1 MKDPKVAKTQTK
13 VAKAFQLTLNDV
25 AMFGEVR
32 DYLLS
37 LSYRYILAGKEKA
50 PSTGHEHIHIYV
62 QFEGPRRLSI
72 KKLKGSHVEKCRGS
86 PQQNIN
92 YIRKPDTEIIYEKG
106 EPALK
111 GGYTID
117 EVKKMAKEDREHLPL
132 VYANI
137 VSKINNEESKM
148 IKGSQFYKGKIKV
161 IWCHGESGS
170 GKTRYAVQQ
179 IGDRTFN
186 EVKFDGNF
194 WHGVTEQC
202 EVCLYDDWR
211 DTHMK
216 PVELI
221 NFIDYNCHIMNVKG
235 GSVRNQYKEI
245 YITSIQD
252 PEKIYSNMPEEY
264 KKQWLRR
271 IKEIIKFEL
280 VNN

>member
-13 VAKAFQLTLNDV
+13 VAKAFQLTLNEV
-25 AMFGEVR
+25 ENFGEVR

-37 LSYRYILAGKEKA
+37 LAYRYILAGKEKA
-50 PSTGHEHIHIYV
+50 PTTGHEHIHIYV
-62 QFEGPRRLSI
+62 QFQGARRLSL
-72 KKLKGSHVEKCRGS
+72 KKLKGSHVEACKGS
-86 PQQNIN
+86 AQQNID
-92 YIRKPDTEIIYEKG
+92 YIRKEDTEIIYEKG

-111 GGYTID
+111 GGYTIA
-117 EVKKMAKEDREHLPL
+117 EVKKMSKDEREHLPL

-161 IWCHGESGS
+161 FWYWGESGS
-170 GKTRYAVQQ
+170 GKTRHALKE
-179 IGDRTFN
+179 IGERTFN
-186 EVKFDGNF
+186 EVKYDGTF

-202 EVCLYDDWR
+202 DIALYDDFR
-211 DTHMK
+211 DSHMK
-216 PVELI
+216 PTELI

-235 GSVRNQYKEI
+235 GSIRNNYKEI

-252 PEKIYSNMPEEY
+252 PEKIYMNMPEEY

-271 IKEIIKFEL
+271 IKEIINFQLEA
-280 VNN
+280 